1 MVKINFENL
10 PSTNTPLSAENLN
23 LLQDNV
29 EDAIPTLDSA
39 VSTSSTNGVENQA
52 ITNYVNSLNAY
63 STGIPSY
70 NNTYISTIGYC
81 NYVKYGRLVIV
92 NMNGN
97 VSQNIPTN
105 TIIFSNLPPLR
116 VVDRAVGS
124 ITFAN
129 NSSARVY
136 IQGTEI
142 KIDGATN
149 ITGWFQGQLVYLT
162 D

>member
-1 MVKINFENL
+1 MNKIDFKNL
-10 PSTNTPLSAENLN
+10 PDTSTPLSAENLN

-52 ITNYVNSLNAY
+52 ITNYVNNALNT
-63 STGIPSY
+63 SSGIPGY
-70 NNTYISTIGYC
+70 NNTYISAIGYC
-81 NYVKYGRLVIV
+81 NYVKYGKLVIV

-97 VSQNIPTN
+97 MSQNIPTN
-105 TIIFSNLPPLR
+105 TVIFSNLPPLR
-116 VVDRAVGS
+116 VVDRALGS

-142 KIDGATN
+142 KIDGATS
-149 ITGWFQGQLVYLT
+149 ITGWFQGLLVYLT